1 MKLSEALT
9 EGLKELLRVVII
21 AVLPVVILSLEKG
34 EVDYRL
40 IIITG
45 VIAALRALDKWL
57 HEKDVKTPLDL
68 KGLDV
73 LKK

>member
-1 MKLSEALT
+1 MNQSIIEAV
-9 EGLKELLRVVII
+9 KELLRVIVLSII
-21 AVLPVVILSLEKG
+21 PILIVSLESGKL
-34 EVDYRL
+34 DLKL
-40 IIITG
+40 IG
-45 VIAALRALDKWL
+45 VTVAVAVLRALDKWL